1 MRAGH
6 RRRRNLIEAVG
17 QQSPVRRA
25 FTLIELLVVIAV
37 IALLVGILLPTLRGA
52 RESARTGVC
61 LSNLRQI
68 VIISQ
73 TYADSNRGKSP
84 ALGQP
89 YGALPNWGL
98 VVQSYAGQAGD
109 AGAGQ
114 GGAEMYQ
121 NRSVLV
127 CPTVNSF
134 YGGGMLRTY
143 AVNATG
149 HAGTA
154 MGDPDDFDDINQQVH
169 VRLDSVPL
177 PSQTAFYIDSA
188 YVPPGTSNPPPP
200 TRTASVL
207 DFRQQSHLDAR
218 LGRFHAGAPLKS
230 FDAAMFDGSATGRRE
245 VPSLWLKPLP

>member
-1 MRAGH
+1 M
-6 RRRRNLIEAVG
+6 
-17 QQSPVRRA
+17 RRA

-73 TYADSNRGKSP
+73 SYADANRGKSP

-89 YGALPNWGL
+89 YTALPNWGL

-109 AGAGQ
+109 SGAGE
-114 GGAEMYQ
+114 GGLEMYQ
-121 NRSVLV
+121 NKSVLV
-127 CPTVNSF
+127 CPTVNSY
-134 YGGGMLRTY
+134 YGGGLQRTY

-149 HAGTA
+149 HAGAA
-154 MGDPDDFDDINQQVH
+154 MGDPDDFDDTHVPPWTVH
-169 VRLDSVPL
+169 IRIDAVPL
-177 PSQTAFYIDSA
+177 PAQTAFYVDSA
-188 YVPPGTSNPPPP
+188 APPTGVSNPPPP

-207 DFRQQSHLDAR
+207 DFRQASHVEGR
-218 LGRFHAGAPLKS
+218 LGRFHAGAGPQRA
-230 FDAAMFDGSATGRRE
+230 FDAAMFDGSAKGWRE
-245 VPSLWLKPLP
+245 VPAIWLDPLP